1 MVRFMSFLVVTT
13 SMVSFGQLSAM
24 NRPIYRPLPSMV
36 SASISKK
43 LFAMTNLGVGSFS
56 PLNFVQSVSSLVS
69 FSSWLLLP
77 SMSRLKV
84 SMLSTLGGVDGLTLI
99 GFGAIA
105 IFVWVLSG
113 FAHDMMGNYFL
124 RLFFG
129 LALIGLAKAALA
141 VFASGTSTTMFRVS
155 LVCRMLNMFCT
166 VQ

>member
-1 MVRFMSFLVVTT
+1 MKQDTVEDVLKVEERLALPADQSPGILRCLDVEYFASVLV
-13 SMVSFGQLSAM
+13 
-24 NRPIYRPLPSMV
+24 
-36 SASISKK
+36 
-43 LFAMTNLGVGSFS
+43 
-56 PLNFVQSVSSLVS
+56 
-69 FSSWLLLP
+69 LLLNG
-77 SMSRLKV
+77 SLE
-84 SMLSTLGGVDGLTLI
+84 TEIIQDGLEECL
-99 GFGAIA
+99 G
-105 IFVWVLSG
+105 VLSG